1 MSDSDKTAVAAHLYV
16 TMRRVA
22 NRVID
27 VEWMSKNEEYAK
39 AILSLAR
46 QQGAE
51 DLTHYADL
59 YEGLMFGGGGTAAT
73 AVAAAPVAVTPK
85 PMAPEP
91 PPKPRYEEPT
101 DDDDGGGSPPPSRY
115 VGSLR

>member
-39 AILSLAR
+39 EILSLAR

-59 YEGLMFGGGGTAAT
+59 YEGLMFGRGSAGVAT
-73 AVAAAPVAVTPK
+73 APVAVAPK
-85 PMAPEP
+85 PITPEP

-101 DDDDGGGSPPPSRY
+101 DDDDGGGPPPPSRY

>member
-27 VEWMSKNEEYAK
+27 VEWMSKNEEYARE
-39 AILSLAR
+39 ILSLAR

-59 YEGLMFGGGGTAAT
+59 YEGLMFGRASSSSSS
-73 AVAAAPVAVTPK
+73 VAAAPVVAAPK
-85 PMAPEP
+85 PIVAPEP
-91 PPKPRYEEPT
+91 PPKPRYEGPN
-101 DDDDGGGSPPPSRY
+101 DDDDGSPPPSRY
-115 VGSLR
+115 IGSLR

>member
-27 VEWMSKNEEYAK
+27 VEWMSKNEEYAR

-59 YEGLMFGGGGTAAT
+59 YEGLMFGGGAT
-73 AVAAAPVAVTPK
+73 AQSAPVVAAPVAVTPK
-85 PMAPEP
+85 APEP
-91 PPKPRYEEPT
+91 PATKPRYEEPS
-101 DDDDGGGSPPPSRY
+101 DDDDGGSPPPSRY